1 MINLGIQKPGSVVYI
16 PFSTFDSNG
25 ASITLTGNATSDIAV
40 YKDGSTTERA
50 SASGYTFTA
59 DFDSKT
65 GIQYVAIDLADNT
78 TADFWAAGSK
88 YFVTIGDVTI
98 NAQTVRFV
106 AATFTIGA
114 EGAILNTTIATLA
127 SQTSFTLTSGPAEDD
142 ALNGCVVYLH
152 DAASAVQGAFAYVTD
167 YTGSTKTVTL
177 AAAPTFTIA
186 AKDNISFFPP
196 KHVYGVGGTVQTPRD
211 IGASVLLSSG
221 TGTGQLDFTSGILK
235 VDVNTIKTQ
244 SVTCAAGVTVLA
256 SVGTAATSTAQTGD
270 AFARIGA
277 NGAGLTALGDTRLAN
292 LDVASSTLATAASLA
307 TLSGYVDTEVAAIKA
322 KTDNLPASPANEAT
336 LTTIAGYLDTE
347 IAAIKAKTDNLPA
360 SPAAAGDIPTAGA
373 IADAVWD
380 EATSGHS
387 TGGTTGAALIAAG
400 SAGDPWSTSLPGAYS
415 AGTAGHIIG
424 NRVDVALSTLATAAN
439 LATLSGYVDT
449 EVAAIK
455 AKTDNLPASPAA
467 TGDIPTANQNADA
480 LLGRNIAGG
489 SSSGR
494 TVTQALCFLRN
505 KWTVAAGTLTVYGT
519 DDTTTSWTATVSTDA
534 AALPVT
540 GNDPA

>member
-1 MINLGIQKPGSVVYI
+1 MINLGIQKPGSIVYI

-50 SASGYTFTA
+50 STSGYTFTA

-65 GIQYVAIDLADNT
+65 GIHYIAIDLADNT

-88 YFVTIGDVTI
+88 YFVAIGDVTI
-98 NAQTVRFV
+98 NAQTVRFL

-114 EGAILNTTIATLA
+114 EGAVLNTTIATLA
-127 SQTSFTLTSGPAEDD
+127 SQTSFTLTAGPAEDD

-152 DAASAVQGAFAYVTD
+152 DAASAVQGAFAYVVD

-177 AAAPTFTIA
+177 AAGPTFTIA

-196 KHVYGVGGTVQTPRD
+196 VQVHGIGGTTQTARD

-244 SVTCAAGVTVLA
+244 TVTCAAGVTVLA

-270 AFARIGA
+270 AFALIGA
-277 NGAGLTALGDTRLAN
+277 TGSGLT
-292 LDVASSTLATAASLA
+292 SLA
-307 TLSGYVDTEVAAIKA
+307 TQASVNTIDDFLDTEIAAIKA

-360 SPAAAGDIPTAGA
+360 SPAATGDIPSAAT

-424 NRVDVALSTLATAAN
+424 NRVDVVLSTLATAAA
-439 LATLSGYVDT
+439 LQTVDDFLDT
-449 EVAAIK
+449 EIAAIK
-455 AKTDNLPASPAA
+455 AKTDNLPAAPAA
-467 TGDIPTANQNADA
+467 VGDIPTANENADA
-480 LLGRNIAGG
+480 LLGRNLAGG
-489 SSSGR
+489 SSTGR

-519 DDTTTSWTATVSTDA
+519 DDSTTSWTATVSTDA